1 MRTVTFQGL
10 EHASAHDAVVELN
23 FTGDRAI
30 SLGGRF
36 FTVDEAEFRRLEDHG
51 IQPATWHHHEST
63 GRLVCV
69 PGKH

>member
-1 MRTVTFQGL
+1 MRTIEIRGR
-10 EHASAHDAVVELN
+10 EHASAHGAVTELN

-36 FTVDEAEFRRLEDHG
+36 FTVDEAEFRRLENEG
-51 IQPATWHHHEST
+51 IQPTTWQHHQPT
-63 GRLVCV
+63 GRLISV